1 MISVSET
8 TLRAAYQ
15 LVSEFLDALNRSDAE
30 LLKSKFDIN
39 GDVYQ
44 QIQTD
49 VKELFWYENEINF
62 SLEPLESILESGFGI
77 NFYGEEDEEKCWG
90 LDCYLLN
97 NGKRAEGMII
107 FDLFKDGDR
116 FWIKFLCIDNP

>member
-15 LVSEFLDALNRSDAE
+15 LVSEFLDALNRSDAK

-62 SLEPLESILESGFGI
+62 SLEPLESILESGLGI
-77 NFYGEEDEEKCWG
+77 NFYGEE
-90 LDCYLLN
+90 
-97 NGKRAEGMII
+97 R
-107 FDLFKDGDR
+107 
-116 FWIKFLCIDNP
+116 